1 MSLRR
6 PINTTS
12 KAVLKL
18 PLPRTKGQLSIEE
31 ALKLRKTTRKLSTE
45 QVDLSTVSQLLW
57 ALQGITWVEKS
68 REGKKVFH
76 RAAPSAGR
84 TFPLET
90 YVALSNGLFH
100 YEPKKHVLYQLT
112 GKDVRGDLSNAAMT
126 PMNKEAIKTAPL
138 TIVLTADNKKAL
150 KASPLLENA
159 ARFVHLEAG
168 HAAQNLL
175 LQAGALGLGACTVT
189 SCNVGMIYEALKIPL
204 DHRPIYV
211 IPMGLPEKEK

>member
-1 MSLRR
+1 MCLRR
-6 PINTTS
+6 SSNTTS
-12 KAVLKL
+12 KADLKL
-18 PLPRTKGQLSIEE
+18 PLPRAKGQLTVEE
-31 ALKLRKTTRKLSTE
+31 VFRLRKTTRKFSTE

-57 ALQGITWVEKS
+57 ALQGITRVEKS
-68 REGKKVFH
+68 REGKKTFH

-100 YEPKKHVLYQLT
+100 YEPKKHVLYQLNER
-112 GKDVRGDLSNAAMT
+112 DVRGDLSNAAMT

-159 ARFVHLEAG
+159 TRFAHLEAG
-168 HAAQNLL
+168 HATQNLV
-175 LQAGALGLGACTVT
+175 LQAAALGLGACTIT
-189 SCNVGMIYEALKIPL
+189 SCNVTGVYEALKIPL

-211 IPMGLPEKEK
+211 IPIGLPEKEK